1 MMLPRLKITQGMW
14 CGLPMTI
21 TRCGYEKVIEQFK
34 AKLDKEKEYL
44 TKLESITKGNDL
56 YLPAS

>member
-1 MMLPRLKITQGMW
+1 
-14 CGLPMTI
+14 MTI

-34 AKLDKEKEYL
+34 AKLDQEKEYL